1 VTNAA
6 RLAVTTGAAA
16 GILLTSV
23 FAQQRSAAVWERAL
37 QEKPRFLDTLKELVS
52 IESGSSDPA
61 GLSRIAELIA
71 ARLHGLGG
79 EVRQVAPPA
88 DMVRFQN
95 TPAQL
100 GNSVVAQ
107 FRGSGAKTI
116 LLLAHMDTVYRPGM
130 LGQQPFRIE
139 GDRAYGLGIA
149 DNKQGVALILHT
161 VSMVKALSARF
172 GLITVLITADEEV
185 SSPASRALLTRLG
198 SEHDLVLSCEGLTE
212 DEDILLSTIGTGA
225 AQLTVRG
232 RASHAGL
239 APEQGRNA
247 LYELAHQLLQTR
259 DLSDAAA
266 GVKMNWTVAAAGTAR
281 NVIPA
286 EARATADIRVTKLS
300 GYDRL
305 EQQIRKRVKHQLI
318 ADAAV
323 EVVVERLRPPL
334 EVREPSRRAAAHARR
349 IYSELGVP
357 LAIQE
362 APFAATDAAFAGLQT
377 KSPVL
382 EGLGVRGSG
391 AHSSDAEYIV
401 VSSVEKRLYLLT
413 RLIMDSA
420 DGTLVAER
428 D

>member
-1 VTNAA
+1 MTNVA
-6 RLAVTTGAAA
+6 RLAVTTG
-16 GILLTSV
+16 ITVSLMLTNT
-23 FAQQRSAAVWERAL
+23 FAQQQNAAVWERAL

-61 GLSRIAELIA
+61 GLSRVADLIA
-71 ARLHGLGG
+71 ARLRALGG
-79 EVRQVAPPA
+79 EVRQVAPPV

-95 TPAQL
+95 TPAQP
-100 GNSVVAQ
+100 GRSVVAQ
-107 FRGSGAKTI
+107 FRGSGTKRI
-116 LLLAHMDTVYRPGM
+116 LLLAHMDTVYRSGM
-130 LGQQPFRIE
+130 LGQQPFRID

-161 VSMVKALSARF
+161 VSMVKALSSRF

-185 SSPASRALLTRLG
+185 SSPASRALLTQLG

-212 DEDILLSTIGTGA
+212 DEDILLSTMGTGA
-225 AQLTVRG
+225 VQLTVRG

-239 APEQGRNA
+239 VPEEGRNA
-247 LYELAHQLLQTR
+247 LYELAHQILQTR
-259 DLSDAAA
+259 DLSDAVA
-266 GVKMNWTVAAAGTAR
+266 GVKMNWTVASAGTAR

-305 EQQIRKRVKHQLI
+305 EQQIRERVKDQLI
-318 ADAAV
+318 GDTRV

-334 EVREPSRRAAAHARR
+334 EVSEPSRQAAAHARR
-349 IYSELGVP
+349 VYGELGVS
-357 LAIQE
+357 LVIQE
-362 APFAATDAAFAGLQT
+362 APTAATDAAFAGLRT
-377 KSPVL
+377 KAPVL
-382 EGLGVRGSG
+382 EGMGVRGSG

-401 VSSVEKRLYLLT
+401 VSSIEKRLYLLT

-420 DGTLVAER
+420 DF
-428 D
+428 

>member
-1 VTNAA
+1 MTNVA
-6 RLAVTTGAAA
+6 RLAVTTGITA
-16 GILLTSV
+16 GLLLTNT
-23 FAQQRSAAVWERAL
+23 FAQQRNAAVWERAL

-52 IESGSSDPA
+52 IESGSSDAP
-61 GLSRIAELIA
+61 GLSRLADLIA
-71 ARLHGLGG
+71 ARLRALGG

-95 TPAQL
+95 TPTQP

-107 FRGSGAKTI
+107 FRGSGTKKI
-116 LLLAHMDTVYRPGM
+116 LLLAHMDTVYRSGM

-161 VSMVKALSARF
+161 VSMINALSSRF
-172 GLITVLITADEEV
+172 GLMTVLINADEEV
-185 SSPASRALLTRLG
+185 SSPASRALLTQLG
-198 SEHDLVLSCEGLTE
+198 AEHDLVLSCEGLTE
-212 DEDILLSTIGTGA
+212 DEDILLSTMGTGA
-225 AQLTVRG
+225 VQLTVRG

-239 APEQGRNA
+239 APEEGRNA
-247 LYELAHQLLQTR
+247 LYELAHQVLQTR
-259 DLSDAAA
+259 DFSDAAA

-286 EARATADIRVTKLS
+286 EARATADIRVTKLA

-305 EQQIRKRVKHQLI
+305 EQQIRERVKQQLI
-318 ADAAV
+318 ADTEV

-349 IYSELGVP
+349 IYGELGVS

-362 APFAATDAAFAGLQT
+362 APFAATDAAFAGLRT
-377 KSPVL
+377 TAAVL
-382 EGLGVRGSG
+382 EGMGVRGSG

-401 VSSVEKRLYLLT
+401 LSSIERRLYLLT

-420 DGTLVAER
+420 DGTLVVER